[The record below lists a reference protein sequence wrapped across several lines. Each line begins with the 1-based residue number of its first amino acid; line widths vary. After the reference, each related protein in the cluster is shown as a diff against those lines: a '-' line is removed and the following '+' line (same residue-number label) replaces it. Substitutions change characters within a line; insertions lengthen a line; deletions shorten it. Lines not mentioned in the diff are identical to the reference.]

1 MQQVPIGLPQVFSMV
16 LLYHSLDC
24 IFYFVKKM
32 KINNLIKK
40 VLRESDYTIEPE
52 LGTMPRERDVK
63 SVFGTKYGAYIPNDV
78 LRYMRK
84 NPALIV
90 KRLYELYGD
99 KLQEYV
105 DNAKGDNPQ
114 ISEGLQYH
122 LDNGLTLIENVYRP
136 HSESFFN
143 LINEVRELYI
153 SGEME
158 LTEEEVEIVESDL
171 GKKIKLSNGK
181 EIYLDIP
188 MSEEFINEAEYNGKK
203 VEIGK
208 PRRNTGGGKKYVVYV
223 KNPSTGR
230 VKKISFGDVKGG
242 LTAKV
247 SNPKARK
254 AFASRHQCDK
264 KNDRMKA
271 GYWACRLNR
280 FGHLWGGKTYPGF
293 W

>member
-1 MQQVPIGLPQVFSMV
+1 MLRVPIGLPQVFSMV
-16 LLYHSLDC
+16 LHYHSLDC
-24 IFYFVKKM
+24 ISYFVKKM
-32 KINNLIKK
+32 KIEKILKK
-40 VLRESDYTIEPE
+40 VLLEHSNNNV
-52 LGTMPRERDVK
+52 MV
-63 SVFGTKYGAYIPNDV
+63 
-78 LRYMRK
+78 
-84 NPALIV
+84 
-90 KRLYELYGD
+90 
-99 KLQEYV
+99 
-105 DNAKGDNPQ
+105 
-114 ISEGLQYH
+114 SENLQYH
-122 LDNGLTLIENVYRP
+122 LDNELSLMENVFRP
-136 HSESFFN
+136 HSQKFFD

-171 GKKIKLSNGK
+171 GKKVKLSSGK
-181 EIYLDIP
+181 EVYLDIP

-254 AFASRHQCDK
+254 AFASRHNCKDK
-264 KNDRMKA
+264 KDRMKA

>member
-1 MQQVPIGLPQVFSMV
+1 MNIEKILRKT
-16 LLYHSLDC
+16 LLEHS
-24 IFYFVKKM
+24 
-32 KINNLIKK
+32 
-40 VLRESDYTIEPE
+40 EPE
-52 LGTMPRERDVK
+52 ILVSE
-63 SVFGTKYGAYIPNDV
+63 S
-78 LRYMRK
+78 LRF
-84 NPALIV
+84 
-90 KRLYELYGD
+90 
-99 KLQEYV
+99 
-105 DNAKGDNPQ
+105 
-114 ISEGLQYH
+114 H
-122 LDNGLTLIENVYRP
+122 LDNKLSLMENVFRP
-136 HSESFFN
+136 HSQKVFD
-143 LINEVRELYI
+143 LINEVRELYNE
-153 SGEME
+153 GYME
-158 LTEEEVEIVESDL
+158 LSEEEIELVESDL
-171 GKKIKLSNGK
+171 GNKVTLKNGK
-181 EIYLDIP
+181 EVYLDIP
-188 MSEEFINEAEYNGKK
+188 LSEEFINEAEYNGKK

-264 KNDRMKA
+264 KNDRMTA

>member
-1 MQQVPIGLPQVFSMV
+1 MN
-16 LLYHSLDC
+16 LD
-24 IFYFVKKM
+24 
-32 KINNLIKK
+32 NLIKK
-40 VLRESDYTIEPE
+40 VLKEE
-52 LGTMPRERDVK
+52 VK
-63 SVFGTKYGAYIPNDV
+63 PT
-78 LRYMRK
+78 
-84 NPALIV
+84 
-90 KRLYELYGD
+90 
-99 KLQEYV
+99 
-105 DNAKGDNPQ
+105 

-122 LDNGLTLIENVYRP
+122 LRNEIPITENIYRP
-136 HSESFFN
+136 HSEEFFN
-143 LINEVRELYI
+143 LINEVRELFYEGEI
-153 SGEME
+153 S
-158 LTEEEVEIVESDL
+158 LNEEEVELIGTNIGEKV
-171 GKKIKLSNGK
+171 KLSNGK
-181 EIYLDIP
+181 EVYLDIP
-188 MSEEFINEAEYNGKK
+188 LSEEFINEAEYNGKK

-254 AFASRHQCDK
+254 AFASRHQCAK
-264 KNDRMKA
+264 KKDRMTA